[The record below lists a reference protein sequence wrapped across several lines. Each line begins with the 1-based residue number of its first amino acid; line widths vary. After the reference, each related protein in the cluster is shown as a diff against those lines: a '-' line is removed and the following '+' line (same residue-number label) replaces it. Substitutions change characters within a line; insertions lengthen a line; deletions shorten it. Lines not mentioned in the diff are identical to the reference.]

1 VPNEIK
7 RAKQALPPGQRRS
20 ERIPLMVTPGE
31 LKRIKQAAAN
41 AGKTV
46 STFCRDAVVQVM
58 ERGK

>member
-1 VPNEIK
+1 MEET
-7 RAKQALPPGQRRS
+7 RRTRQSLPPNQRRS

-46 STFCRDAVVQVM
+46 STFCRDMILKGILQ
-58 ERGK
+58 